1 MLFNELYLPILEKNK
16 KIEPF
21 EQSNLQLLS
30 ILVRDEDKEK
40 VNSFPYN
47 SKPHSTLKE
56 KRCITL
62 YAEDL
67 HFLITREGWLVTL
80 IYEHFTFEKSKF

>member
-16 KIEPF
+16 KMEPF

-30 ILVRDEDKEK
+30 IMVRDEDKEK
-40 VNSFPYN
+40 INSFPYH

-56 KRCITL
+56 KKYITL
-62 YAEDL
+62 SAEDL

-80 IYEHFTFEKSKF
+80 INKQFTSEKSKF